1 MGPGSNTTAF
11 KTLPIHFSRF
21 LLSAVFEIWGG
32 KKYGV
37 PLEGHK
43 GGIAAMISIRETTS
57 RDLKDVQKLWADGDV
72 MKFVGFPEGLHE
84 TDENMKKWLSWMEE
98 GKSLRNHYSLFDDG
112 VYCGES
118 FYSIDADH
126 DYSAALDI
134 KLFSF
139 ARGKGI
145 GTAGLK
151 HAIKEAFANG
161 AKTVW
166 VDPDPQNVKA
176 IALYQ
181 RLGFVVK
188 EPPSYVAQQEEGYEA
203 VYMELKP

>member
-1 MGPGSNTTAF
+1 
-11 KTLPIHFSRF
+11 
-21 LLSAVFEIWGG
+21 
-32 KKYGV
+32 
-37 PLEGHK
+37 
-43 GGIAAMISIRETTS
+43 MISIRETTS
-57 RDLKDVQKLWADGDV
+57 RDLADVQKLWADGDV

-84 TDENMKKWLSWMEE
+84 TDENMEKWLSWIEQ
-98 GKSLRNHYSLFDDG
+98 GKPLRNHYALFDDG

-118 FYSIDADH
+118 FYSIDTAH

-151 HAIKEAFANG
+151 YAIKEAFANG
-161 AKTVW
+161 ARRGW
-166 VDPDPQNVKA
+166 VDPDPQNGKA

-188 EPPSYVAQQEEGYEA
+188 EPPAYVAQQEEGYDA
-203 VYMELKP
+203 VYMELEP

>member
-1 MGPGSNTTAF
+1 M
-11 KTLPIHFSRF
+11 
-21 LLSAVFEIWGG
+21 EQG
-32 KKYGV
+32 K
-37 PLEGHK
+37 P
-43 GGIAAMISIRETTS
+43 
-57 RDLKDVQKLWADGDV
+57 
-72 MKFVGFPEGLHE
+72 
-84 TDENMKKWLSWMEE
+84 
-98 GKSLRNHYSLFDDG
+98 LRNHYSLFDDG

-118 FYSIDADH
+118 FYSIDVDH
-126 DYSAALDI
+126 NCSAALDI

-176 IALYQ
+176 VALYE

-188 EPPSYVAQQEEGYEA
+188 EPPAYIAQQEEGYDA
-203 VYMELKP
+203 VYMELEP

>member
-1 MGPGSNTTAF
+1 
-11 KTLPIHFSRF
+11 
-21 LLSAVFEIWGG
+21 
-32 KKYGV
+32 
-37 PLEGHK
+37 
-43 GGIAAMISIRETTS
+43 MISIRETTS
-57 RDLKDVQKLWADGDV
+57 RDLNDVQKLWADGDV

-84 TDENMKKWLSWMEE
+84 TDENMKKWLSWIEQS
-98 GKSLRNHYSLFDDG
+98 KPLRNHYSLFDDG